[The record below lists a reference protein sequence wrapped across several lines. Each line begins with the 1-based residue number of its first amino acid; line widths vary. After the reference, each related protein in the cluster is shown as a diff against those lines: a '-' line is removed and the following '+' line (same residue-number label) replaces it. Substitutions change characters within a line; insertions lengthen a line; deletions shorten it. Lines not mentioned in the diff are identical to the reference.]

1 MRALIVLALTT
12 LASPLAAETLSKE
25 LGAKGITATE
35 ARLAALPSPT
45 DADRFA
51 LGGVRFLSAVELS
64 MQLRWA
70 SGFIDRTGMLPML
83 NTRLPENPT
92 PAAFDPALFTT
103 LFTTVTTTMDA
114 ARAPLA
120 DIPDSSDFGVEI
132 NFADLWFDINANQT
146 RDPGEDLLEVL
157 GPILMG
163 WQWQS
168 RDPATPAPVVRFDVA
183 DAAWLSAYTHMLGGM
198 SEMILA
204 YDPTPPIT
212 RIMQGRAKMESLGT
226 MAPDP
231 IFGMDA
237 TAPDGFDVFATV
249 FDMLHQ
255 TPDAPRM
262 AAARD
267 HFLAMVTDNRRFW
280 TLVDKETDD
289 ANEWL
294 PNARQ
299 KSALG
304 LDLPGDTGA
313 RWQEVLADLEAMLN
327 GEKLVPYWRLDGP
340 VGVNMKRVF
349 LEPAPIDVVGW
360 IHGWAAAPYLENGA
374 LISADSWNRFEGMM
388 QGNAMLMAIYL
399 N

>member
-1 MRALIVLALTT
+1 MRALIALAL
-12 LASPLAAETLSKE
+12 LASPLSAETLSEE
-25 LGAKGITATE
+25 LGRTGLSATE
-35 ARLAALPSPT
+35 TRLAALTAPT

-51 LGGVRFLSAVELS
+51 LGGVRFLTAVEHS

-70 SGFIDRTGMLPML
+70 SGFVDRTGMLPML

-103 LFTTVTTTMDA
+103 LFTDVTTTMDA

-120 DIPDSSDFGVEI
+120 EIPETSDFGVEI
-132 NFADLWFDINANQT
+132 KFADLWFDINANKT
-146 RDPGEDLLEVL
+146 RDQGEDMLDVL
-157 GPILMG
+157 GPLLLG

-183 DAAWLSAYTHMLGGM
+183 DAAWLSAYTHLMGGM
-198 SEMILA
+198 AEMILA
-204 YDPTPPIT
+204 YDPTSPVT
-212 RIMQGRAKMESLGT
+212 KIMQGRAKMESLGT

-237 TAPDGFDVFATV
+237 TAPDGFDVFANV

-255 TPDAPRM
+255 TPNAPRM

-267 HFLAMVTDNRRFW
+267 HFLAMVADNRRFW
-280 TLVDKETDD
+280 TLVDAETDD
-289 ANEWL
+289 ASEWL

-299 KSALG
+299 KSSLG
-304 LDLPGDTGA
+304 LDLPPDTGA
-313 RWQEVLADLEAMLN
+313 RWQEVLLDLEAMLN

-349 LEPAPIDVVGW
+349 LEPAPIDIVGW

-374 LISADSWNRFEGMM
+374 LISPDSWNRFESMM
-388 QGNAMLMAIYL
+388 QGQGMLMAFYL

>member
-1 MRALIVLALTT
+1 MRALIALALF
-12 LASPLAAETLSKE
+12 ASPLSAETLSEE
-25 LGAKGITATE
+25 LGRTGLGATE
-35 ARLAALPSPT
+35 SRLAALASPS

-51 LGGVRFLSAVELS
+51 LGGVRFLSAVEHT

-70 SGFIDRTGMLPML
+70 SGFTDRSGMLPML

-92 PAAFDPALFTT
+92 PAPFDPALFTS
-103 LFTTVTTTMDA
+103 LFTDITTTMDA

-120 DIPDSSDFGVEI
+120 EIPDTSDFGVEI
-132 NFADLWFDINANQT
+132 KFADLWFDINANHT
-146 RDPGEDLLEVL
+146 RDPGEDMLDVL
-157 GPILMG
+157 GPLLLG

-168 RDPATPAPVVRFDVA
+168 RDPNSPAPTVRFDVA
-183 DAAWLSAYTHMLGGM
+183 DAAWLSAYSHLLAGM
-198 SEMILA
+198 SDMILA
-204 YDPTPPIT
+204 YDPTPAVT
-212 RIMQGRAKMESLGT
+212 KIMQGRAKMESLGT

-255 TPDAPRM
+255 TPDVPRM

-267 HFLAMVTDNRRFW
+267 HLLAMVADNRRFW
-280 TLVDKETDD
+280 TLVDAETDNQ
-289 ANEWL
+289 NEWL

-299 KSALG
+299 KSSLG
-304 LDLPGDTGA
+304 LDLPPETA
-313 RWQEVLADLEAMLN
+313 ANWLAVLSDLEAMLN
-327 GEKLVPYWRLDGP
+327 GEKLVPYWRLEGP
-340 VGVNMKRVF
+340 VGVNIKRVF

-360 IHGWAAAPYLENGA
+360 IHGWAAAPYLENGD
-374 LISADSWNRFEGMM
+374 LISPDSLNRFEGMM
-388 QGNAMLMAIYL
+388 QGQGMLMAFYL

>member
-1 MRALIVLALTT
+1 MRALIALAL
-12 LASPLAAETLSKE
+12 LASPLSAETLSEE
-25 LGAKGITATE
+25 LGRTGLSATE
-35 ARLAALPSPT
+35 TRLAALTAPT

-51 LGGVRFLSAVELS
+51 LGGVRFLTAVEHS

-70 SGFIDRTGMLPML
+70 SGFVDRTGMLPML

-103 LFTTVTTTMDA
+103 LFTDVTTTMDT

-120 DIPDSSDFGVEI
+120 EIPDNSDFGVEI
-132 NFADLWFDINANQT
+132 KFADLWFDINANKT
-146 RDPGEDLLEVL
+146 RDQGEDMLDVL
-157 GPILMG
+157 GPLLLG

-183 DAAWLSAYTHMLGGM
+183 DAAWLSAYTHLMGGM
-198 SEMILA
+198 AEMILA
-204 YDPTPPIT
+204 YDPTSPVT
-212 RIMQGRAKMESLGT
+212 KIMQGRAKMESLGT

-255 TPDAPRM
+255 TPNAPRM

-267 HFLAMVTDNRRFW
+267 HFLAMVADNRRFW
-280 TLVDKETDD
+280 TLVDAETDD
-289 ANEWL
+289 ASEWL

-299 KSALG
+299 KSSLG
-304 LDLPGDTGA
+304 LDLPPDTGA
-313 RWQEVLADLEAMLN
+313 RWQEVLLDLEAMLN

-349 LEPAPIDVVGW
+349 LEPAPIDIVGW

-374 LISADSWNRFEGMM
+374 LISPDSWNRFESMM
-388 QGNAMLMAIYL
+388 QGQGMLMAFYL

>member
-1 MRALIVLALTT
+1 MRALIALAL
-12 LASPLAAETLSKE
+12 LASPLSAETLSEE
-25 LGAKGITATE
+25 LGRTGLSATE
-35 ARLAALPSPT
+35 TRLAALTAPT

-51 LGGVRFLSAVELS
+51 LGGVRFLTAVEHS

-70 SGFIDRTGMLPML
+70 SGFVDRTGMLPML

-103 LFTTVTTTMDA
+103 LFTDVTTTMDA

-120 DIPDSSDFGVEI
+120 EIPDNSDFGVEI
-132 NFADLWFDINANQT
+132 KFADLWFDINANKT
-146 RDPGEDLLEVL
+146 RDQGEDMLDVL
-157 GPILMG
+157 GPLLLG

-183 DAAWLSAYTHMLGGM
+183 DAAWLSAYTHLMGGM
-198 SEMILA
+198 AEMILA
-204 YDPTPPIT
+204 YDPTSPVT
-212 RIMQGRAKMESLGT
+212 KIMQGRAKMESLGT

-237 TAPDGFDVFATV
+237 TAPDAFDVFATV

-255 TPDAPRM
+255 TPNAPRM

-267 HFLAMVTDNRRFW
+267 HLLAMFADNRRFW
-280 TLVDKETDD
+280 KLVDAETDD
-289 ANEWL
+289 ASEWL

-299 KSALG
+299 KSSLG
-304 LDLPGDTGA
+304 LDLPPDTGA
-313 RWQEVLADLEAMLN
+313 RWQEVLLDLEAMLN

-349 LEPAPIDVVGW
+349 LEPAPIDIVGW

-374 LISADSWNRFEGMM
+374 LISPDSWNRFESMM
-388 QGNAMLMAIYL
+388 QGQGMLMAFYL

>member
-1 MRALIVLALTT
+1 MRALIALAL
-12 LASPLAAETLSKE
+12 LASPLSAETLSEE
-25 LGAKGITATE
+25 LGRTGLSATE
-35 ARLAALPSPT
+35 TRLAALTAPT

-51 LGGVRFLSAVELS
+51 LGGVRFLTAVEHS

-70 SGFIDRTGMLPML
+70 SGFVDRTGMLPML

-103 LFTTVTTTMDA
+103 LFTDVTTTMDA

-120 DIPDSSDFGVEI
+120 EIPDNSDFGVEI
-132 NFADLWFDINANQT
+132 KFADLWFDINANKT
-146 RDPGEDLLEVL
+146 RDQGEDMLDVL
-157 GPILMG
+157 GPLLLG

-183 DAAWLSAYTHMLGGM
+183 DAAWLSAYTHLMGGM
-198 SEMILA
+198 AEMILA
-204 YDPTPPIT
+204 YDPTSPVT
-212 RIMQGRAKMESLGT
+212 KIMQGRAKMESLGT

-255 TPDAPRM
+255 TPNAPRM

-267 HFLAMVTDNRRFW
+267 HFLAMVADNRRFW
-280 TLVDKETDD
+280 TLVDAETDD
-289 ANEWL
+289 ASEWL

-299 KSALG
+299 KSSLG
-304 LDLPGDTGA
+304 LDLPPDTGA
-313 RWQEVLADLEAMLN
+313 RWQEVLLDLEAMLN

-349 LEPAPIDVVGW
+349 LEPAPIDIVGW

-374 LISADSWNRFEGMM
+374 LISPDSWNRFESMM
-388 QGNAMLMAIYL
+388 QGQGMLMAFYL